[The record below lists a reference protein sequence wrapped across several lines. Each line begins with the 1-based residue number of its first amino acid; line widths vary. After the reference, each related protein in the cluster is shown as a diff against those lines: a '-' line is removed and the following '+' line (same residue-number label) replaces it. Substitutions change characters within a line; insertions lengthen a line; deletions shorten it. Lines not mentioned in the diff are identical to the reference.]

1 MTNAAI
7 PVAVRSR
14 LSGFWDAD
22 IVYEFRHD
30 PVAVLSCLCLLTLVV
45 SALLA
50 NLIAPQNPF
59 DLRQLDIADSMLPPA
74 WSAEGSMRYLLGT
87 DDQGR
92 DMLSA
97 ILYGTRIS
105 LMVGF
110 LSVAL
115 SIVLGVILGLVSG
128 LVGGWFDALLMRIAD
143 VQLSFPAILIAMLID
158 GAARAALP
166 GQLHDQVAVPILVI
180 AISLSGW
187 VQYARTVRGATLV
200 EKTKEYVLAAEV
212 IGVPPR
218 RIMLRHIL
226 PNVSGPVFVLATVHI
241 ATAILTEATLSFL
254 GVGVPPT
261 APSLGSLIRIG
272 NDYLF
277 SGDWWITVFP
287 GCALICLVLSAN
299 LLGDW
304 LRDAL
309 NPRLK

>member
-1 MTNAAI
+1 MTEAALDTG
-7 PVAVRSR
+7 RSHLR
-14 LSGFWDAD
+14 SFWGSDVIYD
-22 IVYEFRHD
+22 FRHD
-30 PVAVLSCLCLLTLVV
+30 PVAVFSASLLAVLVL
-45 SALLA
+45 SALFA
-50 NLIAPQNPF
+50 NWIAPQNPF
-59 DLRQLDIADSMLPPA
+59 DLKQLDILNSLLPPS
-74 WSAEGSMRYLLGT
+74 WAEGGEPKFLLGT

-97 ILYGTRIS
+97 ILFGMRIS
-105 LMVGF
+105 LLVGF
-110 LSVAL
+110 LSVGL
-115 SIVLGVILGLVSG
+115 SILLGVFLGLVAG
-128 LVGGWFDALLMRIAD
+128 LAGGWFDNFLMRVAD
-143 VQLSFPAILIAMLID
+143 IQLSFPAILIAMLID

-166 GQLHDQVAVPILVI
+166 PQLHDQVAIPILVV

-187 VQYARTVRGATLV
+187 VQYARTVRGATMV

-212 IGVPPR
+212 IGVPKR
-218 RIMLRHIL
+218 RIMLKHIL

-277 SGDWWITVFP
+277 SGDWWITIFP
-287 GCALICLVLSAN
+287 GMALICLVLSAN

-304 LRDAL
+304 MRDAL
-309 NPRLK
+309 NPRLQ